1 MDNIMYKKRSTES
14 TSLRVNKSVEG
25 ERIEDKVERI
35 VNNKEPIRDASPIIY
50 TEKKDGV
57 LPAYN
62 VRTDRWE
69 IATEAMDKIHRSKLA
84 SKDGVIQMKTDKTE
98 PIKGT
103 DGDQIEN

>member
-1 MDNIMYKKRSTES
+1 M
-14 TSLRVNKSVEG
+14 
-25 ERIEDKVERI
+25 
-35 VNNKEPIRDASPIIY
+35 
-50 TEKKDGV
+50 